1 VGRCVAYGSPWSW
14 CWRRWAS
21 SSVPAPP
28 SLKHGPITGTFS
40 FPDQFTVQP
49 GDAASCSFPTSFDLQ
64 VHGSFQVLLDASGEP
79 TRMIVHSIWSGTV
92 SANGNYVIEHTAQTD
107 ITDLVSGD
115 TTNIG
120 VILDRVPFGGV
131 VIHDV
136 GILRFDADGNLTFEA
151 GPHQGFSGDP
161 EAIARLCAALA

>member
-1 VGRCVAYGSPWSW
+1 LRSVRLALVVVLAALGIVLG
-14 CWRRWAS
+14 AS
-21 SSVPAPP
+21 TAFAQARA
-28 SLKHGPITGTFS
+28 ITGTFS

-49 GDAASCSFPTSFDLQ
+49 GDPASCSFPISFDLQ
-64 VHGSFQVLLDASGEP
+64 LHGSYQILLDASGEP
-79 TRMIVHSIWSGTV
+79 IRVIVHSIWSGTV
-92 SANGNYVIEHTAQTD
+92 SANGNYVIEHAAQTN

>member
-1 VGRCVAYGSPWSW
+1 V
-14 CWRRWAS
+14 
-21 SSVPAPP
+21 
-28 SLKHGPITGTFS
+28 
-40 FPDQFTVQP
+40 
-49 GDAASCSFPTSFDLQ
+49 
-64 VHGSFQVLLDASGEP
+64 
-79 TRMIVHSIWSGTV
+79 IVHSIWSGTV

>member
-1 VGRCVAYGSPWSW
+1 MRSARLALVVVLAALGIVLG
-14 CWRRWAS
+14 AS
-21 SSVPAPP
+21 TAFAEARA
-28 SLKHGPITGTFS
+28 ITGTFS
-40 FPDQFTVQP
+40 FEDHFTVQP
-49 GDAASCSFPTSFDLQ
+49 GEAASCSFPISFDLQ
-64 VHGSFQVLLDASGEP
+64 GHGSYQELLDASGEP
-79 TRMIVHSIWSGTV
+79 TRVILHWIWSGTG
-92 SANGNYVIEHTAQTD
+92 SANGNYVIEHAAQTE
-107 ITDLVSGD
+107 ITDVVNGD
-115 TTNIG
+115 VTNVG